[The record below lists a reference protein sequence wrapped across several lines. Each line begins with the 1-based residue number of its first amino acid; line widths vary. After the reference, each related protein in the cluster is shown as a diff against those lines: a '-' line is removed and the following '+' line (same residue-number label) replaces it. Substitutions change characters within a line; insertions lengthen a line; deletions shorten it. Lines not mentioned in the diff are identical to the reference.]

1 MPCWED
7 VHSGVSWLSHGV
19 HAQFTPFLAS
29 LAPGLCELHLSLRSH
44 ETGFKEGSGVDV
56 ESRWVPLKGTVAS
69 KGTSQVITGFLA

>member
-1 MPCWED
+1 M
-7 VHSGVSWLSHGV
+7 VYTHR
-19 HAQFTPFLAS
+19 QFTPYLAS

-69 KGTSQVITGFLA
+69 KGTYQVITGFLA